1 MNNIEKVYAAIS
13 SDPALLDRL
22 LEEPKPAEDAPV
34 TRSMP
39 WGNQAESNPELR
51 EILGSDV
58 TEEDINQVLD
68 ELKDNQVVQLYR
80 QSEGAID
87 ARELL
92 DYVGDLS
99 GTKAGSDN
107 KALRALFDGKLQ
119 LKEIIMIILLLK
131 LFKKKQQTNNYTG
144 NNLLNTLLG
153 GQTQQSTTNSL
164 FNSLFGNN
172 YGTNYGSNF
181 GLGSNYNLGSNYG
194 YTTIY
199 PSSGSSLL
207 NLFGLG
213 NANSNYNNSYNS
225 LNSFLSGNN
234 SQSQMQQLYNLLNGQ
249 SQTSVYNNG
258 QVSVN
263 SLFSILNSLLGGR

>member
-22 LEEPKPAEDAPV
+22 FEETKPAEDAPV

-39 WGNQAESNPELR
+39 WGNQAESNTELK
-51 EILGSDV
+51 EILGGDV
-58 TEEDINQVLD
+58 TEDDINKVLD

-87 ARELL
+87 AKELL

-131 LFKKKQQTNNYTG
+131 LFKKKQQTTGYTN

-153 GQTQQSTTNSL
+153 GTERATAQITVLVPTMATQQSIRPPALPCSTCSDSAHPIQTITTA
-164 FNSLFGNN
+164 
-172 YGTNYGSNF
+172 T
-181 GLGSNYNLGSNYG
+181 
-194 YTTIY
+194 
-199 PSSGSSLL
+199 
-207 NLFGLG
+207 
-213 NANSNYNNSYNS
+213 AA
-225 LNSFLSGNN
+225 
-234 SQSQMQQLYNLLNGQ
+234 
-249 SQTSVYNNG
+249 
-258 QVSVN
+258 
-263 SLFSILNSLLGGR
+263 

>member
-22 LEEPKPAEDAPV
+22 FEETKPAEDAPV

-39 WGNQAESNPELR
+39 WGNQAESNTELK
-51 EILGSDV
+51 EILGTDV
-58 TEEDINQVLD
+58 TEDDINKVLD

-87 ARELL
+87 AKELL

-131 LFKKKQQTNNYTG
+131 LFKKKQQTTGYTN

-153 GQTQQSTTNSL
+153 GSTQQSTTNSL
-164 FNSLFGNN
+164 FNSLFGSNYGTG
-172 YGTNYGSNF
+172 YGTNYG
-181 GLGSNYNLGSNYG
+181 LGSNYG

-213 NANSNYNNSYNS
+213 TSNSNYNNSYSS
-225 LNSFLSGNN
+225 LNNFLTGNS